1 MVKAAR
7 SDSLVERL
15 DQLADVYG
23 EVLLGLYDDLTDQR
37 ERTEAVAARADSVLG
52 EARRIMTDM
61 GRAADEAR
69 ALEQRVLQLTPP
81 VAPPV
86 AAPVAQPTG
95 PGTAAPA
102 APGPDPA
109 VLARLEALEASAATQ
124 AAATPAAAMPAE
136 PAAPDPAVIARLQ
149 ALEAS
154 AATLAAS
161 VQERTDAAVARS
173 EALTSGLD
181 AALRAHVQ
189 QSLNDVRTEVQ
200 QTVTGLREH
209 VRGLVDAASHGARPA
224 QPGLP
229 AAAPVDREAIQV
241 LVRTEIDARTATF
254 AQGAEHAQ
262 QLAARLELIVRDAQ
276 QQLQDARSDRSAA
289 AFALRESRAELDAA
303 KRTLDQSDFSFMLDR
318 LRRTE
323 RVLYTSLVLAIVAIA
338 VAVWALIR

>member
-86 AAPVAQPTG
+86 AAPVAQPGG
-95 PGTAAPA
+95 PGTTAPA

-229 AAAPVDREAIQV
+229 AAPVDREAIQV